1 MFCIAAFVVL
11 SIMGIFSASNR
22 QLAREAFDCVGRRV
36 TLRPCNT
43 GFDEKMKA
51 KLLGV
56 VITRSEGA
64 ARFLNKNF
72 ELLAWIFLILTLA
85 SAFYSVRGLYLFY
98 TTGSCNGANDTGFC
112 VFDPTGANNEI
123 SQVGAGCSANQASGD
138 SSGLT
143 LNNVDL
149 SGLAVE
155 NPGAPD
161 QIVFLGCYACDY
173 SRKAYPEVRELARK
187 YNASFTLAEYPVK
200 EVTGYDAKV
209 AYCVKQ
215 QSDEAYWKLSDILFT
230 TDKANLDNFGYM
242 QQVMQEVGVDAIRA
256 NACLV
261 DPQTDSTVQK
271 QQAEM
276 RKTGFYGT
284 PTVFINGVALVG
296 PKPYRVYAIQLRGLF
311 YFLR

>member
-51 KLLGV
+51 RLLGV

-72 ELLAWIFLILTLA
+72 ELLAWVFLILTLA
-85 SAFYSVRGLYLFY
+85 SAFYSLRGLYLFY

-112 VFDPTGANNEI
+112 VFDPTGENNQV
-123 SQVGAGCSANQASGD
+123 SSVGAGCSVAQVTGK
-138 SSGLT
+138 GLT
-143 LNNVDL
+143 LKDVDL
-149 SGLAVE
+149 TGIPVE
-155 NPGAPD
+155 NPGGTD

-173 SRKAYPEVRELARK
+173 SRKAYPEVRALARQ
-187 YNASFTLAEYPVK
+187 YNASFVFAEYPVK
-200 EVTGYDAKV
+200 EKIGYDAKV
-209 AYCVKQ
+209 AYCVNKQ
-215 QSDEAYWKLSDILFT
+215 DPAAFWKLSDVLFA
-230 TDKANLDNFGYM
+230 TDKANLDNFNYM
-242 QQVMQEVGVDAIRA
+242 QQTLVDLGIDSMRTS
-256 NACLV
+256 ACLI
-261 DPQTDSTVQK
+261 DPQTDTVVQK
-271 QQAEM
+271 QQAEL

-284 PTVFINGVALVG
+284 PTVFINGESFVG
-296 PKPYRVYAIQLRGLF
+296 PKPYRVYAIQLKGLF